1 MYGGGSNLLGGRV
14 KKTVWWGCG
23 LEWGSNLLRGRV

>member
-23 LEWGSNLLRGRV
+23 LEWGVVIY